1 MLINNSLST
10 VSKDVSNSAE
20 FVFGALHVD
29 SFFGGQRIDESFCW
43 GGELLPLNIYLAL
56 ILLAKVSRSSWSWA
70 QS

>member
-10 VSKDVSNSAE
+10 VGKDVSNSAE
-20 FVFGALHVD
+20 FVFGDFHVD
-29 SFFGGQRIDESFCW
+29 GFFGGQRIDESFGW

-56 ILLAKVSRSSWSWA
+56 ILLEKVSKSRWSWA